1 MARILSHNDINDS
14 ARWYDQIEPSTM
26 YEAELES
33 QILVHSEAVYPN
45 YFVVPFK
52 KTLRTFHPGTG
63 ENDTVKADL
72 AFIAKDYKEW
82 WVVEVETGTQ
92 GLKSHAIPQVKKLS
106 NADYKE
112 EVVEYLVSQN
122 GELVAG
128 KVRRLVLE
136 TETKILVLMNRHL
149 ATWTAELNRI
159 GVSVGIFEVFRG
171 SGGGEILRVNG
182 EYPSTYNDM
191 VSNCY
196 FHPGAKRLLGVEKP
210 QNLDLPPN
218 REVFRLTFNNCLTE
232 WKRLNANGRV
242 WLEPL
247 HRNPLK
253 NTNKYQIF
261 RRNDG
266 ALVLLENPEPKQ
278 NME

>member
-1 MARILSHNDINDS
+1 MARLLSQTEINEGE
-14 ARWYDQIEPSTM
+14 RWYDKIEPSTM
-26 YEAELES
+26 YEVELES
-33 QILVHSEAVYPN
+33 QILVHSESVYPN

-52 KTLRTFHPGTG
+52 KTLDTINPGTG
-63 ENDTVKADL
+63 EFDTVKADL

-82 WVVEVETGTQ
+82 WVVEVETGSQ
-92 GLKSHAIPQVKKLS
+92 DLKNHAIPQVKKLA

-128 KVRRLVLE
+128 EVRRLVLE
-136 TETKILVLMNRHL
+136 TETKILVLLNQHL
-149 ATWTAELNRI
+149 AKWTAELNRI
-159 GVSVGIFEVFRG
+159 GVAVGIFEVFRG

-182 EYPSTYNDM
+182 EYPSTYNEM

-210 QNLDLPPN
+210 QNLDLPQN

-232 WKRLNANGRV
+232 WNA
-242 WLEPL
+242 
-247 HRNPLK
+247 
-253 NTNKYQIF
+253 
-261 RRNDG
+261 
-266 ALVLLENPEPKQ
+266 
-278 NME
+278 